1 MLIVTIAKLENSFD
15 QPDAKI
21 RVGETTVV
29 RKASSNSAGHRF
41 ADMIE
46 DMR

>member
-21 RVGETTVV
+21 ELMKRQWSGRHHQIVQGIDLLT
-29 RKASSNSAGHRF
+29 
-41 ADMIE
+41 
-46 DMR
+46 